1 MLWEASM
8 ALLALMLLLW
18 AAAIWGTYREEGV
31 SSGVKSETPETSHRK
46 AS

>member
-8 ALLALMLLLW
+8 ALIALMLLLW
-18 AAAIWGTYREEGV
+18 AAAIWGTYREEEG
-31 SSGVKSETPETSHRK
+31 SSGIESEKSKASHRK